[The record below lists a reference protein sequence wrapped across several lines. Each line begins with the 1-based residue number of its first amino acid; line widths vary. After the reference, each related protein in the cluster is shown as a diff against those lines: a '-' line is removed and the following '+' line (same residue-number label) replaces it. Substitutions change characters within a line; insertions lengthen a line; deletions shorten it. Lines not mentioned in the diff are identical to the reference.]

1 MPAWALS
8 PLSTQDLTTSGTP
21 APQLR
26 DSAQAS
32 LSILRSSLRYQG
44 ARAARPLWAPGQHQ
58 AWPSANSMLGAQVQQ
73 HWSRQDAHCPRH
85 NKTIHP
91 VEGPRQPAPLLPVQ
105 DTASPPPPLGTRGC
119 DGGSRCQQLDKKSSS
134 GQGSGVGCQGMVTDG
149 HRFFIIMMK
158 HSREEERP

>member
-1 MPAWALS
+1 MPAWASS

-44 ARAARPLWAPGQHQ
+44 ARAARPLWAPGHHQ

-85 NKTIHP
+85 NKPSTLLRGPGSPHP
-91 VEGPRQPAPLLPVQ
+91 CCEFRTQPLPLPLWEPEAVMEGPDAN
-105 DTASPPPPLGTRGC
+105 SWTR
-119 DGGSRCQQLDKKSSS
+119 RAAEAKEVEW
-134 GQGSGVGCQGMVTDG
+134 GVKGW
-149 HRFFIIMMK
+149 
-158 HSREEERP
+158 